1 MPGLAGARDAEVVL
15 SDGDHI
21 RNLLGRYC
29 DLMDAADFDGVGE
42 LFAHGCLADEHGT
55 VLAQGAEQVAGF
67 CESTVQIHDGLP
79 RTKHLVL
86 NTTLEVASDVAGSVT
101 ARSSYLVL
109 QALDGLPLQPVI
121 TGRYVDRFERTAG
134 EWRFAER
141 RFLVDLVGDL
151 SRHLRR

>member
-1 MPGLAGARDAEVVL
+1 ML

-29 DLMDAADFDGVGE
+29 DLMDAADFEGVGE
-42 LFAHGCLADEHGT
+42 LFTDACLADEHGAL
-55 VLAQGAEQVAGF
+55 LAQGAEQVAAF
-67 CESTVQIHDGLP
+67 CASTVHLHDGRP

-86 NTTLEVASDVAGSVT
+86 NTVLQGADDGSVT

-109 QALDGLPLQPVI
+109 QAVKGLPLQPII

-134 EWRFAER
+134 GWRFAER
-141 RFLVDLVGDL
+141 RFLVDLLGDL